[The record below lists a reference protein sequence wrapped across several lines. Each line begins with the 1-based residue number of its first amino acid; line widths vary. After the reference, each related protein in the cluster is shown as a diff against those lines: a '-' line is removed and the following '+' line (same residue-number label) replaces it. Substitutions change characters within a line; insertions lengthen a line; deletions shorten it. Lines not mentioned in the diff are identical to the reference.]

1 MSEEYDGSCMV
12 PQSGQIQIQ
21 QNIGIERTQQT
32 FNPDRAYRNA
42 FFAGGGNNSHRRV
55 GSQGRSNL
63 HDKLAADVSNGQ
75 NQFNADGTLY
85 QYPSDLGGT
94 ETSHFIMFHI
104 YSGHSQK
111 LTSMQRDLDVLAEAK
126 HNATDYT
133 LKNETFDYRDPDT
146 GEILIT
152 ADRMEDLAEY
162 GNSELEREQTRMA
175 ILQQTQAGGGQAN
188 FNPDNELEVG
198 GTWQWWDPLGII
210 RGDES
215 TLGFGSGDI
224 GAGEVHST
232 WYNRSGRVGD
242 KGPDFDFSENIG
254 QSASDLFGKSRK
266 TLRGSRGSTKI
277 LKKETRVSKAQ
288 YRAKESVA
296 LYMPHKIG
304 ETNTLSWEM
313 KDLQGTKGMADAI
326 DFDFSKIGHVM
337 VKKAASALDSIAGA
351 VGMDADSEDYIAAK
365 YKMQANPR
373 SELLFQKPGPR
384 TFSFDFDFAP
394 RTAEESEAVYDIIQ
408 TFKRHA
414 YPSLSHGGVFYNF
427 PSEFQIEYYK
437 CTVDPKT
444 GEVSSVVE
452 NDWLNRLTRCALQ
465 SIVVDYSPRGSY
477 QTFENG
483 APTHMKLTLE
493 FGEMELL
500 HQQHIL
506 EGY

>member
-1 MSEEYDGSCMV
+1 MPGEFEGSCFIDA
-12 PQSGQIQIQ
+12 PGQIHERQPISA
-21 QNIGIERTQQT
+21 ERTMET

-42 FFAGGGNNSHRRV
+42 FFAGGGNNAHRRV

-63 HDKLAADVSNGQ
+63 HDKLAGDVNNGQ
-75 NQFNADGTLY
+75 NQFNADGELY

-133 LKNETFDYRDPDT
+133 LINETSDYRDPDT
-146 GEILIT
+146 GEVLIT
-152 ADRMEDLAEY
+152 AQRMDELAEY
-162 GNSELEREQTRMA
+162 GNSELEREQLRMQV
-175 ILQQTQAGGGQAN
+175 LRTTTAGGGQHS
-188 FNPDNELEVG
+188 FNPDNNQELG
-198 GTWQWWDPLGII
+198 GGVFWG
-210 RGDES
+210 GDQA
-215 TLGFGSGDI
+215 DI
-224 GAGEVHST
+224 EAGEIHTS
-232 WYNRSGRVGD
+232 WYNRSGGQGQRGSTTD
-242 KGPDFDFSENIG
+242 YNFTENIG

-266 TLRGSRGSTKI
+266 PLRGSRGSTKI
-277 LKKETRVSKAQ
+277 LRKETRVSKAQ
-288 YRAKESVA
+288 YRAKESIA
-296 LYMPHKIG
+296 LYMPQKIG
-304 ETNTLSWEM
+304 ETNTLTWEM
-313 KDLQGTKGMADAI
+313 KDLQGTKGMADFI
-326 DFDFSKIGHVM
+326 KGDVSGFGPGI
-337 VKKAASALDSIAGA
+337 VKKVGSFMDSIAGSI
-351 VGMDADSEDYIAAK
+351 GMDADAEDYLAAT

-373 SELLFQKPGPR
+373 SELLFQKPAQR
-384 TFSFDFDFAP
+384 TFSFDFDFSP
-394 RTAEESEAVYDIIQ
+394 RTAEESESVYNIIQ

-465 SIVVDYSPRGSY
+465 SIVVDYSPHGSY

-483 APTHMKLTLE
+483 APTQMKLTLE

>member
-1 MSEEYDGSCMV
+1 MPEEYEGSSFIDA
-12 PQSGQIQIQ
+12 PGQIHERQPISA
-21 QNIGIERTQQT
+21 ERTMET
-32 FNPDRAYRNA
+32 FNPDKAYANA
-42 FFAGGGNNSHRRV
+42 FFAGGGNNAHRRV

-63 HDKLAADVSNGQ
+63 HDKLAGAVNNGQ
-75 NQFNADGTLY
+75 NQFNADGDLY

-111 LTSMQRDLDVLAEAK
+111 LTSVQRDLDVLAEAK
-126 HNATDYT
+126 HSTTDYT
-133 LKNETFDYRDPDT
+133 LWNETDPYRDPDT
-146 GEILIT
+146 GEVLIT
-152 ADRMEDLAEY
+152 AQRMDELAEY

-175 ILQQTQAGGGQAN
+175 ILSQTASGGGQAN

-198 GTWQWWDPLGII
+198 AQGAWYNPLNWI

-288 YRAKESVA
+288 FRAKESVA

-304 ETNTLSWEM
+304 ETNTLNWEM
-313 KDLQGTKGMADAI
+313 KDLQGTKGMADLI
-326 DFDFSKIGHVM
+326 DLDFSALGTSF
-337 VKKAASALDSIAGA
+337 VKKAASAMDSIAGA
-351 VGMDADSEDYIAAK
+351 VGMDADAEDYISAK
-365 YKMQANPR
+365 YKQQSNPR
-373 SELLFQKPGPR
+373 SELLFQKPAQR

-394 RTAEESEAVYDIIQ
+394 RTAEESESAYNIIQ

-452 NDWLNRLTRCALQ
+452 NDWLNRLTRCALT

>member
-1 MSEEYDGSCMV
+1 MPEEYDGSCFIGA
-12 PQSGQIQIQ
+12 PGQMHERQPISV
-21 QNIGIERTQQT
+21 ERTMET
-32 FNPDRAYRNA
+32 FNPDKAYANA

-63 HDKLAADVSNGQ
+63 HDKLAGDVNNGQ
-75 NQFNADGTLY
+75 NQFNADGKLF

-111 LTSMQRDLDVLAEAK
+111 LTSMQRDMDVLAEAK

-133 LKNETFDYRDPDT
+133 LINETSDYRDPDT

-152 ADRMEDLAEY
+152 AQRMDDLAEY
-162 GNSELEREQTRMA
+162 GKNEMEREQLRMQV
-175 ILQQTQAGGGQAN
+175 LRTTTAGGGQHS
-188 FNPDNELEVG
+188 FNLDNNQELG
-198 GTWQWWDPLGII
+198 GGVFWG
-210 RGDES
+210 GDEA
-215 TLGFGSGDI
+215 DI
-224 GAGEVHST
+224 EAGEVHTS
-232 WYNRSGRVGD
+232 WYNRSGGQGQQGSTTD
-242 KGPDFDFSENIG
+242 YNFSENIG
-254 QSASDLFGKSRK
+254 QSASDLFAKSRK

-288 YRAKESVA
+288 YRAKESIA

-304 ETNTLSWEM
+304 ETNTLNWEM
-313 KDLQGTKGMADAI
+313 KDLQGSKGMG
-326 DFDFSKIGHVM
+326 DFINGNVSGFGPGI
-337 VKKAASALDSIAGA
+337 VKKVGSFMDSIAGA
-351 VGMDADSEDYIAAK
+351 VGMAADSEDYISAK
-365 YKMQANPR
+365 YKMQTNPR
-373 SELLFQKPGPR
+373 SELLFQKPSQR
-384 TFSFDFDFAP
+384 IFSFEFDFAP
-394 RTAEESEAVYDIIQ
+394 RTAEESESVYDIIQ

-427 PSEFQIEYYK
+427 PSEFQLEYYK

-444 GEVSSVVE
+444 GQVGSVVE
-452 NDWLNRLTRCALQ
+452 NDWLNRLTRCALT
-465 SIVVDYSPRGSY
+465 SIAVDYSPHGSY

-483 APTHMKLTLE
+483 APTHIKLTLE